1 MKELKSG
8 KHVKNVVAL
17 AGGVGGAR
25 LADGLARAIA
35 SWPDPGKLTVIVN
48 IGDDFEHL
56 GLQISPDL
64 DTVCYTLAGLG
75 SLQNGWGLAEESY
88 SVISAIER
96 LGGPTWFKLGDRDL
110 ATHLVRTGRLKAGDS
125 LSQITADFCK
135 LWGVNSVVLPV
146 SDDRVSTVVYTE
158 NGSLPFQEY
167 FVHQHCEP
175 VVQGFRFVGV
185 SKAWPAPGVLEA
197 IEEADVLVIC
207 PSNPWVSI
215 DPILAVPG
223 VQETI
228 LRRKNDGMPV
238 IAVSP
243 IIGGK
248 AVKGPAAKI
257 FTELGIDPT
266 AMAVAHHYG
275 SLLSGFILDLEDEG
289 FVGQLQREFQPPLQE
304 PARGVDAG
312 ITALAVNTLMLNEE
326 VRCSLGQ
333 EVLNLAESL
342 IRQKLERI

>member
-1 MKELKSG
+1 MKDLKSG
-8 KHVKNVVAL
+8 KHIKNVVAL

-35 SWPDPGKLTVIVN
+35 DWPDPGKLTIIVN
-48 IGDDFEHL
+48 VGDDFEHL

-75 SLQNGWGLAEESY
+75 NQETGWGLANESF
-88 SVISAIER
+88 SVFSAIEM
-96 LGGPTWFKLGDRDL
+96 LGGPSWFKLGDRDL
-110 ATHLVRTGRLKAGDS
+110 ATHLVRTGRLKSGES

-135 LWGVNSVVLPV
+135 LWGVTSVVLPV
-146 SDDRVSTVVYTE
+146 SDDRVSTVIYTE

-228 LRRKNDGMPV
+228 LRRRNDGMPV

-257 FTELGIDPT
+257 FSELGIDPT
-266 AMAVAHHYG
+266 AIAVAHHYG
-275 SLLSGFILDLEDEG
+275 SLLSGFVLDLEDLELVEKLQLESQIPEPDGG
-289 FVGQLQREFQPPLQE
+289 FGVGLP
-304 PARGVDAG
+304 V
-312 ITALAVNTLMLNEE
+312 IAVNTLMRNEE

-333 EVLNLAESL
+333 EVLNLAENQ
-342 IRQKLERI
+342 IRQKLERR

>member
-1 MKELKSG
+1 MNLSNSERCLK
-8 KHVKNVVAL
+8 KVVAL

-25 LADGLARAIA
+25 LADGLARTMAG
-35 SWPDPGKLTVIVN
+35 WPHPGKLTVIVN

-75 SLQNGWGLAEESY
+75 NPETGWGIADESY
-88 SVISAIER
+88 RVITEIDQM
-96 LGGPTWFKLGDRDL
+96 GGPTWFRLGDRDL

-125 LSQITADFCK
+125 LSQITSDFCR
-135 LWGVNSVVLPV
+135 LWGINSVILPV

-158 NGSLPFQEY
+158 GGNLPFQEY
-167 FVHQHCEP
+167 FVHQRCEP
-175 VVQGFRFVGV
+175 IVQGFRFVGV

-197 IEEADVLVIC
+197 IEEADVMVIC

-228 LRRKNDGMPV
+228 LKKRDAGMPV

-248 AVKGPAAKI
+248 AIKGPAAKI
-257 FTELGIDPT
+257 FTELGIEPT
-266 AMAVAHHYG
+266 ALAVAHHYG
-275 SLLSGFILDLEDEG
+275 SLLSGFVID
-289 FVGQLQREFQPPLQE
+289 Q
-304 PARGVDAG
+304 ADAG
-312 ITALAVNTLMLNEE
+312 LAEQFIRETGSLVEDSDGRVQGSLPLLIVDTMMRSIDI
-326 VRCSLGQ
+326 RCSLGQ
-333 EVLNLAESL
+333 NVLDFAETL
-342 IRQKLERI
+342 VRKELE